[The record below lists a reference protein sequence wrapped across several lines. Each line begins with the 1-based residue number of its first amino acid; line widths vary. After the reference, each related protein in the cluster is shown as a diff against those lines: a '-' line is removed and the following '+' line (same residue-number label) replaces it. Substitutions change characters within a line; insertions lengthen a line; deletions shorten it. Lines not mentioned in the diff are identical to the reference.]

1 MQVAQLIL
9 LPTLLGKIDSIYQ
22 ANLIKEIYHKNDNE
36 DWKNILKIYEMNY
49 EVVYNPLTF
58 GPLLSPGLGGAGG
71 GAWRTKLGID
81 MCDCDWVPF
90 VGMEA

>member
-36 DWKNILKIYEMNY
+36 DWKNILKIYEMNC
-49 EVVYNPLTF
+49 EVV
-58 GPLLSPGLGGAGG
+58 
-71 GAWRTKLGID
+71 
-81 MCDCDWVPF
+81 
-90 VGMEA
+90 

>member
-58 GPLLSPGLGGAGG
+58 GPLLSPGLGGAGVG
-71 GAWRTKLGID
+71 LGKQNWELT
-81 MCDCDWVPF
+81 CATAA
-90 VGMEA
+90 GSHL

>member
-9 LPTLLGKIDSIYQ
+9 LPTLLGKIDSICQ

-49 EVVYNPLTF
+49 EVVYNTLTF
-58 GPLLSPGLGGAGG
+58 GPLLSGVRWGWGWGLANEIGN
-71 GAWRTKLGID
+71 
-81 MCDCDWVPF
+81 
-90 VGMEA
+90 